1 MLALLSQIVFT
12 QPIILT
18 ALLALPVLWYI
29 LRITPPAPKKIS
41 FPPARFLSDLISEE
55 QTPDKSPWWLLL
67 LRMLLIALI
76 ITALAQPVINPAD
89 DLPGKGAIRIIMD
102 NSWASAPTWNTQTNA
117 AEEIITQAAREG
129 REIYIVPTT
138 QALSETKITQLG
150 PLTHGEALSVIRG
163 LKPNSWP
170 ADYKAL
176 ETELKSKKA
185 RTSINSIW
193 LSNGLDEG
201 NIRSAITTAQT
212 DGSLTFIRPQE
223 EKTTLLLRPTQK
235 VLKKSESDIRID
247 IEAAIPI
254 KIPRP
259 ATVQALSTN
268 GNILDLKTVILK
280 EEELP
285 ETIGFEITDTLKN
298 DISRFK
304 ISGQY
309 GAGGIYLLDDNAK
322 KKNVG
327 IAASEQDLQKAP
339 LIESSYYITR
349 ALEPFANIST
359 GEISELID
367 EKDSSVI
374 VLPDIAAMPT
384 ETLNK
389 LETWVS
395 EGGLLLRFAGPN
407 IADSLTEPFLM
418 PVTLRSGGRSLS
430 GSLSWDEPQTIK
442 QFEETS
448 PFFGLEIPTDLE
460 IKQQILA
467 DPSQELN
474 GKIWAELTDGT
485 PFITASP
492 KDKGLI
498 VLVHT
503 TANTDWSNF
512 SLSGLYVSIL
522 RKVIALAGQSSNQ
535 INTSYKNLEPALI
548 MDGFGTLNTPPPS
561 VKPLSIDKI
570 DSVKPSS
577 LNPPGIY
584 GSGSKQYALN
594 LGGNLPRLQTV
605 ENLPLSVMQNHYEA
619 DYELDLMPYI
629 LYAALCLFL
638 IDWLIMIILLGSNSN
653 IRKKRNAIALLIICL
668 LTVPQT
674 VYAQSEQQH
683 VLFASGFYLAYIK
696 TGDTALDSTTMQ
708 GLTTLSETLE
718 RRTSIEPKGV
728 IGLNPERDT
737 LAFFP
742 LIYWPISPNQ
752 QNVSDKAV
760 KNIQNYLNHGG
771 TILFDTRDQN
781 RSTTSIHNTT
791 NAQMLRSIT
800 GRMNIPPI
808 MRIPDDHVLGRSFYL
823 LNDYPGQYKSG
834 TLWIEQQSAAG
845 RDGVSSVIIGSNDWA
860 SAWANASQNGIN
872 NKYEMSLRFGVN
884 LVMYAL
890 TGNYKADQVH
900 IPHIL
905 KRLDE

>member
-1 MLALLSQIVFT
+1 MLTFLSPIVFT
-12 QPIILT
+12 QPVILT

-29 LRITPPAPKKIS
+29 LRITPPAPKKVT
-41 FPPARFLSDLISEE
+41 FPPARFLADLIAEE

-89 DLPGKGAIRIIMD
+89 SLSGKGAIRIIMG
-102 NSWASAPTWNTQTNA
+102 NSWASAPTWNTQSNA

-129 REIYIVPTT
+129 REIYIMPTT
-138 QALSETKITQLG
+138 ATLGETSITQFG
-150 PLTHGEALSVIRG
+150 PLSQREALSVIRG

-170 ADYKAL
+170 ADYKAMID
-176 ETELKSKKA
+176 EFRNKKTDKS
-185 RTSINSIW
+185 IDSIW
-193 LSNGLDEG
+193 LSHGLNEG
-201 NIRSAITTAQT
+201 NLRSIITAAQS
-212 DGSLTFIRPQE
+212 DGSLTYIKPKE
-223 EKTTLLLRPTQK
+223 EKTALLLRPT
-235 VLKKSESDIRID
+235 KKALRKSDSDIRID
-247 IEAAIPI
+247 IEAAVPLQT
-254 KIPRP
+254 PRP
-259 ATVQALSTN
+259 ATIQALSTN
-268 GNILDLKTVILK
+268 GNILDLQTITITDA
-280 EEELP
+280 
-285 ETIGFEITDTLKN
+285 ETPQTIPFEIADTLQN

-322 KKNVG
+322 KRSVG

-349 ALEPFANIST
+349 ALEPYANIST
-359 GEISELID
+359 GKILELI
-367 EKDSSVI
+367 EKDSAVI

-389 LETWVS
+389 LEKWVS

-407 IADSLTEPFLM
+407 TADSLTEPFLM
-418 PVTLRSGGRSLS
+418 PVTLRAGGRSLS

-442 QFEETS
+442 QFAENS
-448 PFFGLEIPTDLE
+448 PFFGLEIPQGLE
-460 IKQQILA
+460 IKQQVLA
-467 DPSQELN
+467 DPSQELE

-485 PFITASP
+485 PFITTTQ

-522 RKVIALAGQSSNQ
+522 RKTIALAGQSSNQ

-548 MDGFGTLNTPPPS
+548 MDGFGALNTPAPS
-561 VKPLSIDKI
+561 VKPLPLDKLDQI
-570 DSVKPSS
+570 KPNS

-594 LGGNLPRLQTV
+594 LGANLPRLQIT
-605 ENLPLSVMQNHYEA
+605 ENLPISVIQNQYES

-638 IDWLIMIILLGSNSN
+638 IDWLLMIFLLGSTTS
-653 IRKKRNAIALLIICL
+653 ILKKRGMATFLFALLAL
-668 LTVPQT
+668 PENAH
-674 VYAQSEQQH
+674 AQSQQQH
-683 VLFASGFYLAYIK
+683 IQFASGFYLAHIK
-696 TGDTALDSTTMQ
+696 TGDAALDSLTMQ
-708 GLTTLSETLE
+708 GLSSLSETLE

-728 IGLNPERDT
+728 IGLNPERDA

-752 QNVSDKAV
+752 KPVSDKAIQ
-760 KNIQNYLNHGG
+760 NIQNYLNHGG

-781 RSTTSIHNTT
+781 RSTTSVRNTP
-791 NAQMLRSIT
+791 NAQMLRNIT
-800 GRMNIPPI
+800 SRMNIPPI
-808 MRIPDDHVLGRSFYL
+808 MRIPDNHVLGRSFYL
-823 LNDYPGQYKSG
+823 LDDYPGQYKSG

-845 RDGVSSVIIGSNDWA
+845 RDGVSSIIIGSNDWA
-860 SAWANASQNGIN
+860 NAWANASQTGIN
-872 NKYEMSLRFGVN
+872 RKYEMSLRFGVN

-905 KRLDE
+905 KRLDK